1 MITQKGA
8 SIATTP
14 PTTPTLVKPPTNNP
28 MVPKQAPNI
37 TVAQAKPPGLTKKP
51 SLQTLIR
58 KIRR

>member
-14 PTTPTLVKPPTNNP
+14 PTTPTLVKPPSANT
-28 MVPKQAPNI
+28 MVPRQAPK
-37 TVAQAKPPGLTKKP
+37 VSVSQAKPPGLTKKP